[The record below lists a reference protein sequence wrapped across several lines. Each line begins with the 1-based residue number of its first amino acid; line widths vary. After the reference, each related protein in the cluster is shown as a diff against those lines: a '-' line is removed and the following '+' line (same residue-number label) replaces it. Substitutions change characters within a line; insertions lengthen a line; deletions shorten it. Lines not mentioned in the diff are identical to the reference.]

1 MNGCQISPK
10 GSQIGPKAPNTAPL
24 RRKKKGGLGYILNW
38 LKGDQS
44 KRQQAEGKI
53 TNSGIST
60 IYVTDGMFCMY
71 GTTSVPKSVLHFTVD
86 KVRQGSETEV

>member
-44 KRQQAEGKI
+44 KRQQAEGKVY
-53 TNSGIST
+53 NSGIGAFYVR
-60 IYVTDGMFCMY
+60 IYWILGPAVFPTFLQLL
-71 GTTSVPKSVLHFTVD
+71 VFSVLQLFSLLHIIY
-86 KVRQGSETEV
+86 

>member
-10 GSQIGPKAPNTAPL
+10 GSQVGPKAPNTAPL

-60 IYVTDGMFCMY
+60 IYVTDGMFRMN
-71 GTTSVPKSVLHFTVD
+71 GTTSVPKSVLHFTRD
-86 KVRQGSETEV
+86 KVRQGSKTEV